1 MLVKIAKPFERK
13 REKEDKE
20 TKILF
25 FFCWGRK
32 STLQIAHVHT
42 LKWNF
47 LKLKETVLNVKI
59 PYNY

>member
-20 TKILF
+20 TKIL

-47 LKLKETVLNVKI
+47 LKLKETILNL
-59 PYNY
+59 

>member
-25 FFCWGRK
+25 FLLGKKIHFANC
-32 STLQIAHVHT
+32 STCAYFKMEFSEI
-42 LKWNF
+42 KRNCF
-47 LKLKETVLNVKI
+47 ECENSI
-59 PYNY
+59 

>member
-25 FFCWGRK
+25 FLLGK
-32 STLQIAHVHT
+32 LQIAAHVHT